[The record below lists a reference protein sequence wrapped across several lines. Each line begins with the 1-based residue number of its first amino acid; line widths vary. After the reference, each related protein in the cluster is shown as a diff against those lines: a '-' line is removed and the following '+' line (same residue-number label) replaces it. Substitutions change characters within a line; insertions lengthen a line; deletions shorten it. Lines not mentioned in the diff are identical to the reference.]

1 MKVLLRNTET
11 GMFYAG
17 PDAWT
22 NESTQAVEFRGPDT
36 ALDTVCGDK
45 LSGMEVVI
53 HFEEARFDLPLT
65 IVGLGK

>member
-36 ALDTVCGDK
+36 ALDTVCGSK
-45 LSGMEVVI
+45 LNAMEVII